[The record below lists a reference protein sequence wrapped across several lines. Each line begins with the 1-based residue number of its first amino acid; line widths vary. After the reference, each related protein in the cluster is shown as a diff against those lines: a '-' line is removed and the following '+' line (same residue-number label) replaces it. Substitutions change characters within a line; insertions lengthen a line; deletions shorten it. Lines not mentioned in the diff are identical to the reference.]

1 MRLLGT
7 VLIAQ
12 MASHV
17 VVATIRSVKVAVA
30 WRLKSV
36 ALWKRLC
43 RSLSCGTSL
52 AWTAAQQRTSIRHQ
66 GLFCTTPVD
75 GVGMIL

>member
-43 RSLSCGTSL
+43 RSDIKVCSALPQ
-52 AWTAAQQRTSIRHQ
+52 WTE
-66 GLFCTTPVD
+66 
-75 GVGMIL
+75 

>member
-52 AWTAAQQRTSIRHQ
+52 AWTAAQQIRHQ